1 MNNLKRCSTDSKI
14 ISNKPAF
21 AAVPIRAFSD
31 DRLSGRH
38 WRVLCVIAF
47 HDRLGRNGQGCW
59 ASLKQLAQEAN
70 LSEPHFSDMASD
82 LRRWGYVTADRNPAR
97 RNQIIRRV
105 SSAAYGLLG
114 QQVLPENGKQADKE
128 LPVNG
133 NCTSQTREGV
143 LPVSE
148 CQTFDATNEKCSQD
162 ILKRTINRE
171 EGAQGFKQEIAQK
184 RAAEAER
191 YLSDVQSLES
201 DPIIKFEFR
210 KLASIADDE
219 GLPNAVRERAALLR
233 NIARAAA

>member
-1 MNNLKRCSTDSKI
+1 
-14 ISNKPAF
+14 
-21 AAVPIRAFSD
+21 
-31 DRLSGRH
+31 
-38 WRVLCVIAF
+38 
-47 HDRLGRNGQGCW
+47 
-59 ASLKQLAQEAN
+59 
-70 LSEPHFSDMASD
+70 MASD
-82 LRRWGYVTADRNPAR
+82 LRRWGYLTADRNPAR

-210 KLASIADDE
+210 NLASIADDE